1 MGDNLV
7 DAVGVPVDGE
17 VKAPVVVYAGLPT
30 TISFVK
36 LLGAERGVIEVAHQ
50 KVDLLDESFLDG
62 RRCVEQPL
70 KPPSAKG
77 GRSSQRFSLA
87 SPGGGLCLFQKSR
100 NLSAGF
106 ERAIEGSLPCFIQA
120 GINDSRLNTLKR
132 LVGVRLGPSLCAVE
146 NTIDFDEI
154 IADPINSQK
163 RKARKKQARGCLGCG
178 LGGHGAETE

>member
-77 GRSSQRFSLA
+77 GRSSQ
-87 SPGGGLCLFQKSR
+87 
-100 NLSAGF
+100 LS
-106 ERAIEGSLPCFIQA
+106 
-120 GINDSRLNTLKR
+120 
-132 LVGVRLGPSLCAVE
+132 
-146 NTIDFDEI
+146 
-154 IADPINSQK
+154 
-163 RKARKKQARGCLGCG
+163 
-178 LGGHGAETE
+178 